1 MLPSR
6 FAQPTPIF
14 TQRVRV
20 FRSSLGSGY
29 STIARTLSR
38 FVVPFVSLIVR
49 SCPGARRARRERRE
63 EQRPCPRQPRGIT
76 ADASGTEVHVR
87 PEGARGGPRPRA
99 GALVHRPG
107 RREERGVA

>member
-49 SCPGARRARRERRE
+49 SCPGARRARRAQRE
-63 EQRPCPRQPRGIT
+63 EQLHVLRGG
-76 ADASGTEVHVR
+76 D
-87 PEGARGGPRPRA
+87 GARSN
-99 GALVHRPG
+99 HRPG
-107 RREERGVA
+107 SLSMEIEYSGDHIAIGFIGQYLLDFLAAAP